1 MDRPASV
8 KTAGDSA
15 LVVEFGNEISENISN
30 RVRAMQAVLE
40 HEQHQGITELVPTY
54 RSLMVHYDP
63 RTLTYQQMS
72 AHLHE
77 AITKMEDLVLPSP
90 KIIEI
95 PTLYGGDAG
104 PDLVT
109 VARHNGLDEEEV
121 IHRHSG
127 RDYLI
132 YMLGFTPGFP
142 YLGGMD
148 PRIATPRLDNP
159 RSKIKGGSVGIAG
172 NQTGIYSIDSPGGWQ
187 IIGWTPVPLFDPG
200 ADQPFLLKAGNY
212 MRFIPVSTE
221 ECARIQQLVESREYH
236 CKTHRYHDVYR
247 QEDVR
252 GGGSSE

>member
-1 MDRPASV
+1 MERPASV
-8 KTAGDSA
+8 KIAGDSA
-15 LVVEFGNEISENISN
+15 LVVEFGNEISESISN

-40 HEQHQGITELVPTY
+40 HEKLQGITELVPTY

-95 PTLYGGDAG
+95 PTLYGGEAG
-104 PDLVT
+104 PDLAN
-109 VARHNGLDEEEV
+109 VARHNGLEEEEV
-121 IHRHSG
+121 IRLHSG

-148 PRIATPRLDNP
+148 SRIATPRLENP
-159 RSKIKGGSVGIAG
+159 RTKIKGGSVGIAG
-172 NQTGIYSIDSPGGWQ
+172 SQTGIYSIDSPGGWQ

-200 ADQPFLLKAGNY
+200 VEQPFLLKAGNY
-212 MRFIPVSTE
+212 LRFIPVSTE
-221 ECARIQQLVESREYH
+221 ESTRIQQLVESREYH
-236 CKTHRYHDVYR
+236 CNTHRYHDVYKN
-247 QEDVR
+247 ESVR
-252 GGGSSE
+252 GGGHSE